1 MPPAEGAAALDGN
14 EAAAPAARSPGLAAG
29 APFYA
34 TTCAEPVPDAPP
46 LAGPIEAKVAI
57 VGGGLAGLAVA
68 LSLAER
74 GVASVVLEAGE
85 IAGGA
90 SGRSGGMVSAGFTRG
105 TLALE
110 RAYGTAAA
118 RALHGPSQDALATI
132 RARVARHGIVD
143 GVLVAAMLHDAAAL
157 AQEAAALGARFGMR
171 LEVVDRGW
179 MRAHY
184 ATEAYR
190 AGLLDLDGFHLD
202 PLALARGYAR
212 AAIAQGARI
221 AARTPV
227 TGLVRQGRGWRL
239 ATADGRI
246 DAEHVVLATS
256 AYGDA
261 LVPRL
266 RRALLPV
273 VTYVIVTEPLGGRLA
288 GLVAA
293 PYAVYD
299 DRFAT
304 GYWRPLA
311 DGRLL
316 WGGRLGLAERPRGLA
331 QLMRRDLAAIF
342 PQLADVPVASAWS
355 GRMGFARHKMPL
367 LGRLGPGLW
376 VSSAHG
382 GHGLNGTTMGGELL
396 ARAILDD
403 DPAIDAF
410 ARFRPVP
417 AFGPLGRLAA
427 QAIWRGHGLKER
439 LARRA

>member
-1 MPPAEGAAALDGN
+1 MTAE
-14 EAAAPAARSPGLAAG
+14 
-29 APFYA
+29 PFYA

-46 LAGPIEAKVAI
+46 LTGATEARVAI

-74 GVASVVLEAGE
+74 GVPSVVLEAGE

-132 RARVARHGIVD
+132 RARVARHGIRAGIVD

-171 LEVVDRGW
+171 LEVVDQGW

-212 AAIAQGARI
+212 AAASLGATI

-227 TGLVRQGRGWRL
+227 TGLARRGQGWRV
-239 ATADGRI
+239 ATRAGHV
-246 DAEHVVLATS
+246 DALHVVIATS

-261 LVPRL
+261 LVARL

-273 VTYVIVTEPLGGRLA
+273 VTYVIVTEPLGARLEA
-288 GLVAA
+288 LVKA

-331 QLMRRDLAAIF
+331 GLMRKDLAAIF
-342 PQLADVPVASAWS
+342 PVLAEVPLAAAWS

-367 LGRLGPGLW
+367 LGRLAPGLW
-376 VSSAHG
+376 VSSAYG
-382 GHGLNGTTMGGELL
+382 GHGLNGTTMGGELI
-396 ARAILDD
+396 ARAILDA